1 MKGIVLAGG
10 SGTRLHPLT
19 LGTYH
24 YSGSSVVSWYDFAE
38 AIFEAEAEAHRPKLI
53 PCATTEYPTKVQRP
67 KNSALSTGRIQ
78 REMNVLECD
87 WVAEFQS

>member
-38 AIFEAEAEAHRPKLI
+38 AIFEAEAEAHRPKLT
-53 PCATTEYPTKVQRP
+53 PCASTEYPTKAQRP
-67 KNSALSTGRIQ
+67 KNSVLSTAYIQ
-78 REMNVLECD
+78 REMGVLGYH
-87 WVAEFQS
+87 WRMFLI